1 MVKRATMTRS
11 LTALCLLS
19 FALSAF
25 SPRTAVG
32 GAATQIEGLPMLGEA
47 PTAAEGA
54 RALDALGIERSAQ
67 TPISIDNSDAA
78 QSLEISS
85 RESVIGFYVQ
95 RDQVPVTWNGSVSAC
110 NAGDTPDAL
119 KQSMLRRINYFRAMA
134 GVPASITLSPAF
146 NAAAQKAALMMS
158 ANGRLSHSPDASWRC
173 YTADGARGAG
183 SSNIGLG
190 IAGPGIVDLYMKDY
204 GASNA
209 PVGHRRWLLYPQAR
223 QMGTGDVPSSSE
235 GRAANAIW
243 IMDGTFGTT
252 RPATRD
258 GFVAWPPPGF
268 VPHQVVF
275 PRWSFSMHGA
285 DFSAATV
292 SMASNGAA
300 WPVKIEALASGYGE
314 PTLVW
319 IPNNMTDGAL
329 WPTPPAS
336 DQVIDVTVAN
346 VKIGA
351 AMRSFTYRV
360 TVIDPIS
367 DNNPPVAVNAPE
379 PILESALPNTVST
392 TLVAIDSDVGD
403 AHTFTLVNGAGD
415 THNNMF
421 KIVGTALVNTAE
433 LDYEATKT
441 TSVRVRATDRAGAS
455 VVQTVQ
461 VRIADVN
468 EAPRAEQTSFLVRNG
483 AFFASTL
490 VRDPEGTLVTVTP
503 ISPTAGITITFANGK
518 LTLAGDMRA
527 LGSST
532 TVLLRFSDA
541 DGISEERAITLQ
553 AARSTIM
560 LPLAVRQ

>member
-1 MVKRATMTRS
+1 MVKRATMTRL
-11 LTALCLLS
+11 LTAFCLLS
-19 FALSAF
+19 IAVSAF

-32 GAATQIEGLPMLGEA
+32 GASAQIEGPPVLGDA
-47 PTAAEGA
+47 PTAEEGA
-54 RALDALGIERSAQ
+54 RALEALGVERAALAPIE
-67 TPISIDNSDAA
+67 TDNSDAA
-78 QSLEISS
+78 QALDIKS

-95 RDQVPVTWNGSVSAC
+95 RDQVPVTWTGSVSAC

-134 GVPASITLSPAF
+134 GVPASITLSPTF

-173 YTADGARGAG
+173 YTADGARAAG

-190 IAGPGIVDLYMKDY
+190 IAGPGIIDLYFKDY

-292 SMASNGAA
+292 SMSSGGAA
-300 WPVKIEALASGYGE
+300 WPIKIEALASGYGE

-319 IPNNMTDGAL
+319 IPNGMTDGAM
-329 WPTPPAS
+329 WPTPPPT

-346 VKIGA
+346 VKIGSA
-351 AMRSFTYRV
+351 VRSFSYRV

-367 DNNPPVAVNAPE
+367 DNNPPQAISAPE
-379 PILESALPNTVST
+379 PIFESPQSNPVST
-392 TLVAIDSDVGD
+392 TLVAADIDVND
-403 AHTFTLVNGAGD
+403 AHTFTLISGAGD
-415 THNNMF
+415 THNRTF
-421 KIVGTALVNTAE
+421 KVVGDELVTVAD
-433 LDYEATKT
+433 LDYEVTQTA
-441 TSVRVRATDRAGAS
+441 SVRVRATDRAGAS
-455 VVQTVQ
+455 IVQVVQLRV
-461 VRIADVN
+461 ADVN
-468 EAPRAEQTSFLVRNG
+468 EAPRTEQSSFLVRNG
-483 AFFASTL
+483 AFSASTG
-490 VRDPEGTLVTVTP
+490 VSDPEGKVVTVTP
-503 ISPTAGITITFANGK
+503 ISPTAGITVTFANGK
-518 LTLAGDMRA
+518 LTITGDMRA
-527 LGSST
+527 LGGSA
-532 TVLLRFSDA
+532 TVQLRLSDA
-541 DGISEERAITLQ
+541 DGISEVCAITLQ
-553 AARSTIM
+553 AARSTIL
-560 LPLAVRQ
+560 LPIATR